1 MGQNMRKKLKSYAK
15 EQLPG
20 GKYWDPPRNVAKVLK
35 EIQPSNDI
43 CESIL
48 GLNDW
53 LQTILP
59 IVSQLTKRN
68 LIEVKK
74 KKKLQWL
81 EPVPAKKQE
90 LTIKMALRKRKEIRI
105 TEKKHIVD
113 IQNAR
118 QSAMLRGIQN
128 QQKKDETIAKLKKD
142 MVQMLVITNIEQLDG
157 IFTAIE
163 NHTLLKTTQKTD
175 KKKKVIKAQVNLRKV
190 LFQQT
195 ISLFFSNRGK
205 PIPIAELVDKF
216 KGIIYNNPLEV
227 KQQD

>member
-1 MGQNMRKKLKSYAK
+1 M
-15 EQLPG
+15 
-20 GKYWDPPRNVAKVLK
+20 AKVLK

-53 LQTILP
+53 LQTIMP
-59 IVSQLTKRN
+59 SVSQLTKRN
-68 LIEVKK
+68 LIEVEVKEQNM
-74 KKKLQWL
+74 QWL
-81 EPVPAKKQE
+81 ESVPAKQQE
-90 LTIKMALRKRKEIRI
+90 ATIKMALRKRKEVRI

-142 MVQMLVITNIEQLDG
+142 MAQMLVITNIEQLDR

-163 NHTLLKTTQKTD
+163 NDTLLKTT
-175 KKKKVIKAQVNLRKV
+175 
-190 LFQQT
+190 
-195 ISLFFSNRGK
+195 
-205 PIPIAELVDKF
+205 
-216 KGIIYNNPLEV
+216 
-227 KQQD
+227 